1 MSGIA
6 LKSPDLG
13 EGYYQSKLDSVW
25 KRNGYLGAMVIAL
38 PALTPASQPI
48 YPAQI
53 SPHRMQNLKHS

>member
-38 PALTPASQPI
+38 PALTPASQP
-48 YPAQI
+48 
-53 SPHRMQNLKHS
+53 HRYTPRKYLPTECKI